1 MYTETQKL
9 HVIEG
14 VLKTDDPAILMEL
27 EAILNRSAKPSKT
40 KTLSAQDFAGKWS
53 AEDAALIEE
62 AIENGCEQISEDD
75 WK

>member
-14 VLKTDDPAILMEL
+14 VLKTDDPATLMEL
-27 EAILNRSAKPSKT
+27 EAILNRPAKHS

-53 AEDAALIEE
+53 AEDAALIEK
-62 AIENGCEQISEDD
+62 AIEDGCEQMSEDD